1 MKLLFLFILSQGL
14 WANTLLETE
23 TAVGIANTLQGT
35 AQGNPQKVLNQVKDT
50 VNNYE
55 QAQERQIN
63 SIQAPPNSPPAPNRA
78 GLPPSPNNNQEIQQR
93 TPQSQPSPESNN
105 TLDQATLSDQERNQI
120 QELSHPPA
128 QAIDNSPPTDPFN
141 SPPADPFNSPAIEDQ
156 HRQNREEMT
165 ESKDGDNVTEDY
177 FKAERIVEMEDKP
190 VDYTT
195 ATQIFYK
202 KDCQPSQSNCKRSGA
217 LFTNIK
223 SVILNYAR
231 SRGSFSENE

>member
-1 MKLLFLFILSQGL
+1 MKVLFLFILSQGL

-55 QAQERQIN
+55 QVQKRQIG
-63 SIQAPPNSPPAPNRA
+63 SIQAPPNFPPAPNVA
-78 GLPPSPNNNQEIQQR
+78 GLPPSPNNNQEIQQQA
-93 TPQSQPSPESNN
+93 PQSQSNPESNN
-105 TLDQATLSDQERNQI
+105 ILDQATLSDQERNQI

-128 QAIDNSPPTDPFN
+128 QATDNP
-141 SPPADPFNSPAIEDQ
+141 PAIE

-165 ESKDGDNVTEDY
+165 ESNDRDEVTEDY
-177 FKAERIVEMEDKP
+177 FKTERIVEMEDKP
-190 VDYTT
+190 IDYKT

-217 LFTNIK
+217 VLTNIK
-223 SVILNYAR
+223 SVIFNYAH
-231 SRGSFSENE
+231 SRGSFSENK